1 MKIDELINLF
11 QQATG
16 FTVKRINGGY
26 KCEVIT
32 DLVTAEISLAEIKR
46 QCRSYCNR
54 RIDEMSA
61 EAAFC
66 EDYDSALWYS
76 QCAENWRKTLSRI

>member
-16 FTVKRINGGY
+16 FTIKRINGGY

-32 DLVTAEISLAEIKR
+32 NLVTAEISLAEIKR
-46 QCRSYCNR
+46 QCRSYCLR
-54 RIDEMSA
+54 CIDDIET

-66 EDYDSALWYS
+66 DDHDESVYLLE
-76 QCAENWRKTLSRI
+76 CADKWRKTLSRI

>member
-1 MKIDELINLF
+1 MKVDELINLF

-16 FTVKRINGGY
+16 FAVKRINGGY
-26 KCEVIT
+26 KCEIIT
-32 DLVTAEISLAEIKR
+32 DLVTAEISLTEIKR

-54 RIDEMSA
+54 RISDLES

-66 EDYDSALWYS
+66 DDYDGSLWYS